1 MFYRFIVLLGTIFVR
16 PFFSLKVIHKSRI
29 ESGPGIIVCNHLRM
43 MDVVL
48 LTFVFRKENIV
59 YVAKAEAFKNAFVRW
74 FFNRMGAISI
84 DRENAD
90 AKAMIRIVRALKQ
103 GKKVCIFPEGTRNKV
118 DLELLPI
125 KNGAS
130 VMAAMAKTPIFPV
143 IQYNRFRVFHRSTI
157 IIGEKYELTQYYG
170 KKMTS
175 EEMDAAGADMRER
188 LLALQA
194 DVREIMAL
202 PKKDRAKRLQESK

>member
-1 MFYRFIVLLGTIFVR
+1 
-16 PFFSLKVIHKSRI
+16 
-29 ESGPGIIVCNHLRM
+29 
-43 MDVVL
+43 
-48 LTFVFRKENIV
+48 
-59 YVAKAEAFKNAFVRW
+59 
-74 FFNRMGAISI
+74 
-84 DRENAD
+84 
-90 AKAMIRIVRALKQ
+90 
-103 GKKVCIFPEGTRNKV
+103 
-118 DLELLPI
+118 
-125 KNGAS
+125 
-130 VMAAMAKTPIFPV
+130 MAAMAKTPIFPV

-194 DVREIMAL
+194 EVREIMAL

>member
-1 MFYRFIVLLGTIFVR
+1 MFFSAISS
-16 PFFSLKVIHKSRI
+16 FFSLKVIHKSRI

-194 DVREIMAL
+194 EVREIMAL